1 MSLEVWDR
9 PEAAEQP
16 SAPAAS
22 VQRSRRRRLLVIGA
36 AVLAL
41 LLLVLGALAMR
52 GRGGNSEPLD
62 PDNPGPDGAQA
73 IARVLE
79 SRGVTVDIA
88 RSESDLLGLA
98 APGGDTTVL
107 VTSTDRLSAQTAD
120 TVWERSSGARRVV
133 LVEPGGFILQSLDLG
148 VDPSDGTAPTRS
160 VRAGCTIDG
169 VAPTDTISTLGGTYT
184 SSSPGASACFTFEGS
199 ASLVRLAPGTGGR
212 GSAGSPETV
221 VLGAGDILSNGEITR
236 HDNAGVAVRL
246 LGQGERLVW
255 YIPSYLDVTP
265 QDTTPTSEVPRALAP
280 LVFLAL
286 FALLATMLWRGRRFG
301 PLVSEP
307 LPAVVKAI
315 ETTQSRGR
323 LYRRAGDAGRAGTI
337 LRVATVRRLATF
349 LGLPAGSHAG
359 VVAEAV
365 ARATGR
371 PPAHVHTLLG
381 GPPPRDEREMIA
393 LANDLS
399 TLEKEVHRP

>member
-9 PEAAEQP
+9 PEAAERP
-16 SAPAAS
+16 SASAGP

-52 GRGGNSEPLD
+52 ERGGNSEPLD

-73 IARVLE
+73 IARVLG

-88 RSESDLLGLA
+88 RSESDLLGLD
-98 APGGDTTVL
+98 APGSDTTVL
-107 VTSTDRLSAQTAD
+107 VTSTDRLSEQTAE
-120 TVWERSSGARRVV
+120 TAWERSSGAHRIV
-133 LVEPGGFILQSLDLG
+133 LVEPGGFVLQSLGLG

-160 VRAGCTIDG
+160 VRAGCTVDG

-184 SSSPGASACFTFEGS
+184 SSNPGATACFTFEGS
-199 ASLVRLAPGTGGR
+199 SSLVRLAPGTSGR
-212 GSAGSPETV
+212 GAGSPETV
-221 VLGAGDILSNGEITR
+221 VLGAGDILANGEVTR

-255 YIPSYLDVTP
+255 YIPSYLDVTT

-280 LVFLAL
+280 LLFLAL

-323 LYRRAGDAGRAGTI
+323 LYRRAGDAARAGTI

-359 VVAEAV
+359 VVADAV

-371 PPAHVHTLLG
+371 PPAHVHALLG